1 MSPDKSNKD
10 DVLARKAKALF
21 DESANGLDA
30 NTQSRLNRARQAA
43 LAAHDKSLVSIGRW
57 SQGVPATGVAAAAV
71 VAVVLLNGNP
81 AVDIDTSIPVSD
93 FELMMNEESFDMLQD
108 LEFYS
113 WIDIDAELQ
122 TDAIDDAN
130 VS

>member
-1 MSPDKSNKD
+1 MT
-10 DVLARKAKALF
+10 R
-21 DESANGLDA
+21 G
-30 NTQSRLNRARQAA
+30 
-43 LAAHDKSLVSIGRW
+43 
-57 SQGVPATGVAAAAV
+57 ATAAV

-113 WIDIDAELQ
+113 WIDIDAELE
-122 TDAIDDAN
+122 ADDATGSN